1 MMEPLRAK
9 IGRVNET
16 LRPMIADSRLALHGE
31 RDFGVEMVRA
41 LSATIAEMDP
51 IMSNAKQLRTEHP
64 GIAKDLDEYVV
75 QAKELRSL
83 LEQLRVMLTMKR
95 LSLQEDSAHIQ
106 AVSRWA
112 STLQSTR

>member
-1 MMEPLRAK
+1 MMEDLQIK

-16 LRPMIADSRLALHGE
+16 LRPLISDSRLALRGE

-51 IMSNAKQLRTEHP
+51 IMSNAKQLRAEHP
-64 GIAKDLDEYVV
+64 GIAKDLDNYIE
-75 QAKELRSL
+75 QAIELRSL
-83 LEQLRVMLTMKR
+83 LEQLRIMLTMKQ
-95 LSLQEDSAHIQ
+95 LSLHKESAHMQ

-112 STLQSTR
+112 STLQTTR